1 MKRRL
6 SVRVRPLSGRCYT
19 LQLLPWA
26 TVGEVRRAVAKKYRL
41 AAASFDLKHGAGGA
55 TWCTNDAEMLEE
67 LEGDPGHPGP
77 GATSE
82 LCVQTR
88 PRPPPP
94 RPRAPPTPVT
104 AGAQA
109 RGRAPRL
116 LRACAIL

>member
-1 MKRRL
+1 MNRRIA
-6 SVRVRPLSGRCYT
+6 VRVRPLSGRSYT
-19 LQLLPWA
+19 LRLLPWA

-67 LEGDPGHPGP
+67 LEGDPGHPGA

-82 LCVQTR
+82 LRVR
-88 PRPPPP
+88 RKPPPP
-94 RPRAPPTPVT
+94 RPPPTPVT
-104 AGAQA
+104 AGARP

-116 LRACAIL
+116 PRACVIL